1 MLQFAMEIQEQCEG
15 YEGISATINCIS
27 DWDEPPTNRTENNLE
42 QLRPR
47 EKPTENFVCAQQ

>member
-1 MLQFAMEIQEQCEG
+1 MEIQEQCEG